1 MLLITAMKL
10 KTKLTLFNTISKLV
24 IVTIFVLLLPNL
36 IKNINQNYTDTKLRK
51 QKDKLLELVNAQGIK
66 NYIGGGESEASYY
79 TPLKEDYVS
88 MVIDSLPEY
97 LDTIKNE
104 KRILQGDT
112 IEYRIL
118 SHDFTAEHKKY
129 LLEIAISVDAITETT
144 RPLQNIAFQLLV
156 GMILL
161 TILADQVY
169 STYVLRPLGLI
180 IKTKLIG
187 HKFPNFGSYDKVKTS
202 TSDFEYLDIS
212 IHKMIETIE
221 STFQKEREFIS
232 NASHELMTP
241 ISILQSKIE
250 NMFERED
257 IVDELKTRLL
267 EMQKILNR
275 LKSITKTLL
284 LISQIENEQFL
295 REDKIPLSEL
305 LQEVYDEISIRLQDK
320 NIRYDASIP
329 HNWLL
334 VNVNK
339 FLLFN
344 LFFNLV
350 NNAIKYNRENGE
362 IRVIATNENN
372 VFSISI
378 IDSGIGIS
386 DAELPFIF
394 NRFKKF
400 RQSLQQDS
408 FGLGLPIVK
417 SIAAFHQ
424 IKIEVA
430 SAKDIG
436 TTFKLSLPP
445 DMIEILTIV

>member
-1 MLLITAMKL
+1 LKL
-10 KTKLTLFNTISKLV
+10 QTKLTLFNTISKLV
-24 IVTIFVLLLPNL
+24 IVALFVLLLPVL
-36 IKNINQNYTDTKLRK
+36 IKNINQNFTDSKLQK
-51 QKDKLLELVNAQGIK
+51 QKNKVLEIIRTSGIK
-66 NYIGGGESEASYY
+66 ANLYAAYS
-79 TPLKEDYVS
+79 PLKQEYYSLDE
-88 MVIDSLPEY
+88 DSLDES

-104 KRILQGDT
+104 KRKIEGDT
-112 IEYRIL
+112 IAYRIL
-118 SHDFTAEHKKY
+118 SYNFSVNKKNY
-129 LLEIAISVDAITETT
+129 LLEIGKSVDSIGETT
-144 RPLQNIAFQLLV
+144 KPLQNIALAVLL
-156 GMILL
+156 GMVLL
-161 TILADQVY
+161 TIMADLFY
-169 STYVLRPLGLI
+169 SNYVLRPLGLI

-187 HKFPNFGSYDKVKTS
+187 HKFPNFGPYDKVKTT

-257 IVDELKTRLL
+257 IVDEFKTRLL

-295 REDKIPLSEL
+295 KEDRIPLAAL
-305 LQEVYDEISIRLQDK
+305 LREVYDEISIRLQDK
-320 NIRYDASIP
+320 NIHYSALIP
-329 HNWLL
+329 DEWML

-344 LFFNLV
+344 LFFNLI
-350 NNAIKYNRENGE
+350 NNAIKYNRGDGE
-362 IRVIATNENN
+362 ITITATRENN
-372 VFSISI
+372 AYVVSIT
-378 IDSGIGIS
+378 DTGIGIGA
-386 DAELPFIF
+386 DELPYIF

-408 FGLGLPIVK
+408 FGLGLPIVR
-417 SIAAFHQ
+417 SIAEFHG
-424 IKIEVA
+424 IKIEVV
-430 SAKDIG
+430 SEKDKG
-436 TTFKLSLPP
+436 STFKLIFPSFL
-445 DMIEILTIV
+445 MEI

>member
-1 MLLITAMKL
+1 LKL
-10 KTKLTLFNTISKLV
+10 KTKLTFFNTISKLV
-24 IVTIFVLLLPNL
+24 IVTIFILLLPRL
-36 IKNINQNYTDTKLRK
+36 IKNINQNYTDSRLRK
-51 QKDKLLELVNAQGIK
+51 QKDRLLQIIKNQGIK
-66 NYIGGGESEASYY
+66 NYIQNGENEASYY

-88 MVIDSLPEY
+88 LGLDTLPGY

-104 KRILQGDT
+104 KRKLQGDT

-118 SHDFTAEHKKY
+118 SYNFTTDQKKY
-129 LLEIAISVDAITETT
+129 LLEIAISRDAITETT
-144 RPLQNIAFQLLV
+144 GPLQSIAFQVLL

-161 TILADQVY
+161 TILADLVY
-169 STYVLRPLGLI
+169 SNYVLKPLGLI
-180 IKTKLIG
+180 IKTKLIA
-187 HKFPNFGSYDKVKTS
+187 HKFPNFGSYKKVKTT
-202 TSDFEYLDIS
+202 TSDFEHLDIS

-250 NMFERED
+250 NMFVRED
-257 IVDELKTRLL
+257 IGDETKTRLL

-295 REDKIPLSEL
+295 KEDRISLSTL
-305 LQEVYDEISIRLQDK
+305 LHEVYDEISIRLQDK
-320 NIRYDASIP
+320 NITYEAYLPDDWI
-329 HNWLL
+329 LI
-334 VNVNK
+334 NVNK

-344 LFFNLV
+344 LFFNLI
-350 NNAIKYNRENGE
+350 NNSIKYNNEDGKIN
-362 IRVIATNENN
+362 VIAKNENN
-372 VFSISI
+372 LFTISI
-378 IDSGIGIS
+378 IDTGIGIS
-386 DAELPFIF
+386 AEDLPYIF

-417 SIAAFHQ
+417 SIAEFHQ
-424 IKIEVA
+424 IKIEVT
-430 SAKDIG
+430 SEKG
-436 TTFKLSLPP
+436 KGSTFKLIFPAGLVNKVNSK
-445 DMIEILTIV
+445 

>member
-1 MLLITAMKL
+1 MKL
-10 KTKLTLFNTISKLV
+10 QTKLTLFNTISKLV
-24 IVTIFVLLLPNL
+24 IVALFVLLLPVL
-36 IKNINQNYTDTKLRK
+36 IKNINQNFTDSKLQK
-51 QKDKLLELVNAQGIK
+51 QKNKVLEIIRTSGIK
-66 NYIGGGESEASYY
+66 ANLYAAYS
-79 TPLKEDYVS
+79 PLKQEYYSLDE
-88 MVIDSLPEY
+88 DSLDES

-104 KRILQGDT
+104 KRKIEGDT
-112 IEYRIL
+112 IAYRIL
-118 SHDFTAEHKKY
+118 SYNFSVNKKNY
-129 LLEIAISVDAITETT
+129 LLEIGKSVDSIGETT
-144 RPLQNIAFQLLV
+144 KPLQNIALAVLL
-156 GMILL
+156 GMVLL
-161 TILADQVY
+161 TIMADLFY
-169 STYVLRPLGLI
+169 SNYVLRPLGLI

-187 HKFPNFGSYDKVKTS
+187 HKFPNFGPYDKVKTT

-257 IVDELKTRLL
+257 IVDEFKTRLL

-295 REDKIPLSEL
+295 KEDRIPLAAL
-305 LQEVYDEISIRLQDK
+305 LREVYDEISIRLQDK
-320 NIRYDASIP
+320 NIHYSALIP
-329 HNWLL
+329 DEWML

-344 LFFNLV
+344 LFFNLI
-350 NNAIKYNRENGE
+350 NNAIKYNRGDGE
-362 IRVIATNENN
+362 ITITATRENN
-372 VFSISI
+372 AYVVSIT
-378 IDSGIGIS
+378 DTGIGIGA
-386 DAELPFIF
+386 DELPYIF

-408 FGLGLPIVK
+408 FGLGLPIVR
-417 SIAAFHQ
+417 SIAEFHG
-424 IKIEVA
+424 IKIEVV
-430 SAKDIG
+430 SEKDKG
-436 TTFKLSLPP
+436 STFKLIFPSFL
-445 DMIEILTIV
+445 MEI

>member
-1 MLLITAMKL
+1 M
-10 KTKLTLFNTISKLV
+10 
-24 IVTIFVLLLPNL
+24 L
-36 IKNINQNYTDTKLRK
+36 IKNINQSYTDDRLRK
-51 QKDKLLELVNAQGIK
+51 QKDKLLQIIRTKGIE
-66 NYIGGGESEASYY
+66 NYIQNGDSDASYY
-79 TPLKEDYVS
+79 TPLKEDYIS
-88 MVIDSLPEY
+88 FGIDTLKEY
-97 LDTIKNE
+97 LDTIRNE
-104 KRILQGDT
+104 KRLIQGDT

-118 SHDFTAEHKKY
+118 LHNFKTNQKKY

-144 RPLQNIAFQLLV
+144 GPLQTIAFELLL

-161 TILADQVY
+161 TIMADQLY
-169 STYVLRPLGLI
+169 SNYILKPLGLI

-187 HKFPNFGSYDKVKTS
+187 HKFPNLGSYRKVKTT

-221 STFQKEREFIS
+221 NTFQKEREFIS

-250 NMFERED
+250 NMFEQED
-257 IVDELKTRLL
+257 IADEVKARLL

-295 REDKIPLSEL
+295 KEDKISLSLL
-305 LQEVYDEISIRLQDK
+305 LQEVYDEISIRLQHK
-320 NIRYDASIP
+320 NISYEASLP
-329 HNWLL
+329 DNWLL
-334 VNVNK
+334 IKVNK

-344 LFFNLV
+344 LFFNLI
-350 NNAIKYNRENGE
+350 NNAIKYNHENGE
-362 IRVIATNENN
+362 IKVVATLENN
-372 VFSISI
+372 LFAISI
-378 IDSGIGIS
+378 IDTGIGIS
-386 DAELPFIF
+386 AEELPYIF

-417 SIAAFHQ
+417 SIAAFHR
-424 IKIEVA
+424 IEIEVI
-430 SAKDIG
+430 SVKDQG
-436 TTFKLSLPP
+436 STFKLTFPQGA
-445 DMIEILTIV
+445 IEISS

>member
-1 MLLITAMKL
+1 LKL

-24 IVTIFVLLLPNL
+24 IVTLFVLLLPAL
-36 IKNINQNYTDTKLRK
+36 IRNINQNFTDSKLQK
-51 QKDKLLELVNAQGIK
+51 QKNKVLKIISASGIK
-66 NYIGGGESEASYY
+66 NYLYAAYS
-79 TPLKEDYVS
+79 PLKEEFYSLDE
-88 MVIDSLPEY
+88 DSLDEY

-104 KRILQGDT
+104 KRKIEGDT

-118 SHDFTAEHKKY
+118 SYNFIVAKKNY
-129 LLEIAISVDAITETT
+129 LLEIGKSVDTIEETT
-144 RPLQNIAFQLLV
+144 TPLQNIAFEVLV

-169 STYVLRPLGLI
+169 SNYVLRPLDLI
-180 IKTKLIG
+180 IKTKLIA
-187 HKFPNFGSYDKVKTS
+187 HKFPNFGSYHKVKTS

-221 STFQKEREFIS
+221 SAFQKEREFIS

-250 NMFERED
+250 NMFERDD

-295 REDKIPLSEL
+295 KEDKISLSVL
-305 LQEVYDEISIRLQDK
+305 LGEVYDEISIRLQDK
-320 NIRYDASIP
+320 NISYEAYIP
-329 HNWLL
+329 EEWHL

-344 LFFNLV
+344 LFFNLI
-350 NNAIKYNRENGE
+350 NNAIKYNHENGE
-362 IRVIATNENN
+362 IKVVATRENN
-372 VFSISI
+372 VFMIGI
-378 IDSGIGIS
+378 IDTGIGIS
-386 DAELPFIF
+386 AQELPYIF

-424 IKIEVA
+424 IKIEVI
-430 SAKDIG
+430 SEKG
-436 TTFKLSLPP
+436 KGSTFKLILPNFL
-445 DMIEILTIV
+445 IEI

>member
-1 MLLITAMKL
+1 LKL

-24 IVTIFVLLLPNL
+24 IVTLFVLLLPVL
-36 IKNINQNYTDTKLRK
+36 IRNINQSFTDSKLQK
-51 QKDKLLELVNAQGIK
+51 QKTKVLQIIKTSGIK
-66 NYIGGGESEASYY
+66 DYLYAAYS
-79 TPLKEDYVS
+79 PLKEEYY
-88 MVIDSLPEY
+88 SLDEDLEDES
-97 LDTIKNE
+97 LDTIQNE
-104 KRILQGDT
+104 KRKIEGDT

-118 SHDFTAEHKKY
+118 SYNFIVNKKNY
-129 LLEIAISVDAITETT
+129 LLEIGKSVDTIGETT
-144 RPLQNIAFQLLV
+144 TPLQNIAFQVLL
-156 GMILL
+156 GMVLL
-161 TILADQVY
+161 TILADQLY
-169 STYVLRPLGLI
+169 SNYVLRPLGLI
-180 IKTKLIG
+180 IKTKLIA

-212 IHKMIETIE
+212 IHKMIEAIE
-221 STFQKEREFIS
+221 TAFQKEREFIS

-257 IVDELKTRLL
+257 IVDEFKDRLL

-295 REDKIPLSEL
+295 KEDKIPLAGL

-320 NIRYDASIP
+320 NISYEAAIP
-329 HNWLL
+329 NDWVL
-334 VNVNK
+334 VKVNK

-344 LFFNLV
+344 LFFNLI
-350 NNAIKYNRENGE
+350 NNAIKYNHENGG
-362 IRVIATNENN
+362 IKVIATKENDA
-372 VFSISI
+372 FTISI
-378 IDSGIGIS
+378 IDTGIGIS
-386 DAELPFIF
+386 AEALPYIF

-417 SIAAFHQ
+417 SIAEFHH
-424 IKIEVA
+424 IKIEVV
-430 SAKDIG
+430 SDKVKG
-436 TTFKLSLPP
+436 STFKLIFPRGLV
-445 DMIEILTIV
+445 EIVPV